1 MKKTRIVVV
10 TAIAATLISNASFA
24 LEQCASSMG
33 NVVINHVTL
42 GCMSI
47 NGTATLNRTT
57 FKGDLLLTG
66 PLKATG
72 VKFMGLNVTGS
83 VSMENSQVLGN
94 AQIIGPLTAMSS
106 VFQQTLTVTSD
117 NVLLS
122 ETTTKDI
129 IVESSRQPSTLI
141 LNNSTVNGNITFR
154 GSHGNLTNNKST
166 IKGKIIQPA

>member
-1 MKKTRIVVV
+1 MKNILLL
-10 TAIAATLISNASFA
+10 TAITTLISSSSFA
-24 LEQCASSMG
+24 LEKCASSMG
-33 NVVINHVTL
+33 NVIINQVTL

-47 NGTATLNRTT
+47 NGTAQLNGTT
-57 FKGDLLLTG
+57 FTGDLMLTG

-72 VKFMGLNVTGS
+72 VKFMGMNVTGP
-83 VSMENSQVLGN
+83 VSLENSQVLGN
-94 AQIIGPLTAMSS
+94 AQIIGPLSALSS

-129 IVESSRQPSTLI
+129 IIDSSRQTSTLI

-154 GSHGNLTNNKST
+154 GSRGSLTNNKST
-166 IKGKIIQPA
+166 IKGKVIQPL